1 VGRKKRSWEQRHRQG
16 NIGRIHFV
24 HPSAGERYYLRM
36 LLMVAKGA
44 QNFES
49 LRTYNN
55 VLYPSF
61 KETCRAHGLLEDD
74 QEWYNAF
81 DEAASWA
88 TSSQLCDLFVTMLLF
103 CEVGDEF
110 TFFEKVWTLL
120 ADDIQYNARQILN
133 HPAYQM
139 SDDALKNQLIEE
151 LTTLFSRRGSRI

>member
-1 VGRKKRSWEQRHRQG
+1 
-16 NIGRIHFV
+16 V

-88 TSSQLCDLFVTMLLF
+88 TSSQLRDLFVTMLLF

-110 TFFEKVWTLL
+110 TFFEKSMDVT
-120 ADDIQYNARQILN
+120 
-133 HPAYQM
+133 
-139 SDDALKNQLIEE
+139 
-151 LTTLFSRRGSRI
+151 G